1 MPVILHA
8 LQMLRRDLRAGELTL
23 IGLALFI
30 AVLGLTSVGF
40 VTDRVSQGL
49 AQEATQLLGAD
60 VVISADHPVPV
71 ALETEAA
78 RRGLRITHSIAFNSM
93 ATTDSATQLAA
104 VKAMEPGAP
113 LRGSLQIAPAPNQSG
128 HEAGR
133 IPARGETWV
142 DEQLLTALGLKPGD
156 LLQLGYLNLRIG
168 ALVTWESD
176 RGMGFSSF
184 SPRIL
189 INAGDLPASGLLVE
203 GSRARYRLLAAGD
216 DPQTVRSFIAW
227 AKPRLGR
234 GEDLESLDNA
244 RPELREGLDRA
255 GRYLRLTAML
265 AVVLAAVAAGLSAR
279 RFLARHLNGAAV
291 MRCVGASRAQ
301 LLSLYL
307 LEFFCL
313 ALLASLL
320 GCLGGFALQT
330 MLGKLVAGLMH
341 TQLPPPGWLPVAH
354 GVAVGLVL
362 TLGFVL
368 PQLLRLTNVPP
379 IHALRNEWEGAG
391 SGSTLLWGLGVAAL
405 AGLLWWIAGDVKLG
419 AWVVG
424 GFALAVVLFV
434 VLAWGLLA
442 VLGRG
447 RKLALGWG
455 LRYGLAALYRRR
467 VGSAVQVV
475 ALSLGLACILLLGLV
490 SQDLLAGWRQQQA
503 PDAPNRFVIG
513 IQPGDR
519 AAFTQQ
525 MGQRGLP
532 VVLEPMIRGRLVSIN
547 GRAVSAKDYPNE
559 RARSLVEREFN
570 LSQGASLPKGNV
582 VVAGRWHGTE
592 AGAEFSMEQGL
603 GKTLG
608 VKLGDRVEFQIAGQR
623 VAGRVGSV
631 RRLDWDSMRVNFFF
645 IASPGLLDS
654 MPASYI
660 TSFHL
665 APAQQPVMRDMVTA
679 FPSISVIDV
688 EAVLAQLE
696 AFAGRLADMVQF
708 VFAFALIAGIIVL
721 LAAQQATHDE
731 RRKEIAILRALGAR
745 NTQVRT
751 ALIAEF
757 VALAGV
763 SVVLANAAALGIGWA
778 LAHYVFD
785 MAFGPRLLLLL
796 GVAILAI
803 VVIVACGWLGVR
815 GILREPA
822 VEGMREAQ

>member
-1 MPVILHA
+1 MPVVIPA

-60 VVISADHPVPV
+60 VLVSADHPVAPAV
-71 ALETEAA
+71 DAEA
-78 RRGLRITHSIAFNSM
+78 RKLGLRITHSVAFNSM
-93 ATTDSATQLAA
+93 ATTDAATQLAA
-104 VKAMEPGAP
+104 VKAVEDGAP
-113 LRGSLQIAPAPNQSG
+113 LRGSLQIASAPNQPAR
-128 HEAGR
+128 EAGR
-133 IPARGETWV
+133 IPARGEAWV
-142 DEQLLTALGLKPGD
+142 DEQLLTALGLKVGD
-156 LLQLGYLNLRIG
+156 KLQLGYLNLRIG

-189 INAGDLPASGLLVE
+189 INVADLPASGLLVE

-216 DPQTVRSFIAW
+216 DLRAVRSFSAW
-227 AKPRLGR
+227 AKARLTR
-234 GEDLESLDNA
+234 GEELESLDNA
-244 RPELREGLDRA
+244 RPELRDGLERA

-279 RFLARHLNGAAV
+279 RFLARHLNAAAV

-301 LLSLYL
+301 LLLIYL
-307 LEFFCL
+307 IEFVCL
-313 ALLASLL
+313 ALLASLA
-320 GCLGGFALQT
+320 GCLGGFALQAV
-330 MLGKLVAGLMH
+330 LGKLVAGLMH
-341 TQLPPPGWLPVAH
+341 TSLPPAGWMPVVH

-379 IHALRNEWEGAG
+379 IHALRAEWTGSGAG
-391 SGSTLLWGLGVAAL
+391 APLLWGFGGLAL

-424 GFALAVVLFV
+424 GFVAAILVFSGI
-434 VLAWGLLA
+434 AWGLLGL
-442 VLGRG
+442 LGRG
-447 RKLALGWG
+447 RQLALGWG

-467 VGSAVQVV
+467 FGSAVQVV
-475 ALSLGLACILLLGLV
+475 ALGLGLSCILLLGLV
-490 SQDLLAGWRQQQA
+490 SQDLLAGWRHQQA

-513 IQPGDR
+513 IQPPDR
-519 AAFTQQ
+519 AAFAQQ
-525 MGQRGLP
+525 MAQHGLP
-532 VVLEPMIRGRLVSIN
+532 VELEPMIRGRLVSIN
-547 GRAVSAKDYPNE
+547 GRPVSAKDYAND
-559 RARSLVEREFN
+559 RARGLVEREFN
-570 LSQGASLPKGNV
+570 LSQSATLPKSNV
-582 VVAGRWHGTE
+582 VVEGRWHGTT

-608 VKLGDRVEFQIAGQR
+608 IHLGDRVEFQIAGQR
-623 VAGRVGSV
+623 VSGRIGSI
-631 RRLDWDSMRVNFFF
+631 RRLEWDSMRVNFFF
-645 IASPGLLDS
+645 IASPGLLDD

-665 APAQQPVMRDMVTA
+665 APAGQPVMRSMVAA

-688 EAVLAQLE
+688 EAVLAQVE

-708 VFAFALIAGIIVL
+708 VFGFALAAGIIVL

-757 VALAGV
+757 MALAGV
-763 SVVLANAAALGIGWA
+763 SVILANVAALGIGWA

-785 MAFGPRLLLLL
+785 MPFGPSLLPLA
-796 GVAILAI
+796 GVAVLATA
-803 VVIVACGWLGVR
+803 VIVACGWYGVR

-822 VEGMREAQ
+822 VDGMREAG